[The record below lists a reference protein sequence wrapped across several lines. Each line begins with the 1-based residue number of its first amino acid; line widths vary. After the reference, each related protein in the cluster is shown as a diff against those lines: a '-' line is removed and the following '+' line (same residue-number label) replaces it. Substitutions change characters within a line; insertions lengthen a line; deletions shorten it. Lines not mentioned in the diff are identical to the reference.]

1 MLKLKTLYTQH
12 YKNLTEN
19 EILLFNYILD
29 NEKYVAK
36 MSISELSEKVHVST
50 SSISRFCQKIGFD
63 GYSEFRFSVNEN
75 LNCDAINFPD
85 LSSGNYLFDDM
96 QQTQKLFKQTDVEK
110 LLTHIKQANIIF
122 CYGTGMGQKL
132 VIKDFIRKMLILKK
146 VVIEIEAHTELEY
159 YSHSVTENDI
169 LMIFS
174 LSGRVDYLLPQVALF
189 KQKQVEVFGVSKLGQ
204 SILTDISDVNLYYQ
218 TQEFPGE
225 IDNYVSLLPIHFLT
239 ELIILAYKKKYYI
252 EEQINDQSNS
262 EKMD

>member
-96 QQTQKLFKQTDVEK
+96 
-110 LLTHIKQANIIF
+110 
-122 CYGTGMGQKL
+122 
-132 VIKDFIRKMLILKK
+132 
-146 VVIEIEAHTELEY
+146 
-159 YSHSVTENDI
+159 
-169 LMIFS
+169 
-174 LSGRVDYLLPQVALF
+174 
-189 KQKQVEVFGVSKLGQ
+189 
-204 SILTDISDVNLYYQ
+204 
-218 TQEFPGE
+218 
-225 IDNYVSLLPIHFLT
+225 
-239 ELIILAYKKKYYI
+239 
-252 EEQINDQSNS
+252 
-262 EKMD
+262 